1 MKTHSSLV
9 TETLKATRK
18 GFFSIH
24 PIFSKKTIA
33 NLQEYIR
40 SIYNHESTQNHR
52 KGTINNGP
60 FTLNEF
66 WPNLDY
72 PDYPDVET
80 NNFSSSY

>member
-1 MKTHSSLV
+1 METHSSLV
-9 TETLKATRK
+9 VKTLKAPRK
-18 GFFSIH
+18 GFFSFH
-24 PIFSKKTIA
+24 PNFLSEKYRISTRK
-33 NLQEYIR
+33 R
-40 SIYNHESTQNHR
+40 SIYNHESTQNRR

-72 PDYPDVET
+72 PDVET